1 MDIFAFYSNIFITKC
16 VFGVGIMLHS
26 VTECKL
32 KISFGKNLRGK
43 KHMTHAQS
51 FYSRVNRMTTKK
63 LLRINKQTLITAWFN
78 LTKGHFESKIC
89 KNLKESLDEM
99 DEIIKNVLN
108 DVFLF

>member
-1 MDIFAFYSNIFITKC
+1 MHKAFLFKGQENDYI
-16 VFGVGIMLHS
+16 
-26 VTECKL
+26 
-32 KISFGKNLRGK
+32 
-43 KHMTHAQS
+43 
-51 FYSRVNRMTTKK
+51 K

-89 KNLKESLDEM
+89 TNLKESFKEM